1 LTRSPGSLLLC
12 LLTVPLRILGQGRRV
27 GKSSAMKRSNL
38 GCRFSNEP
46 PARLGSGFT
55 LIELLVVIGII
66 AILAALLLPAL
77 SRVKAKAHTIQ
88 CLSNQRQIAVGFKM
102 AVDEDGGRLWP
113 AADGFGVL
121 PDFVVLF
128 RERTALSDWI
138 ANTWG
143 KAHEG
148 WICPSA
154 PARSLDPDTAPASS
168 QRSSCPGT
176 VHSAWQVTGPNFRL
190 WQNGEPS
197 AVEPFELRAG
207 SYAQNNWLAPW
218 GWPKGWMPILP
229 LIDARAELRVLPFRI
244 EAEIEYPSLTPA
256 FADAVDFWWP
266 WPKASDPPAVNLET
280 GLSQEGLPFQNGMGA
295 FTIPRHGSRPSP
307 VPTNHRPEVAL
318 RGAINVAFYDGHVEL
333 VELERLWRLHWH
345 RDYRPPARRPGF

>member
-1 LTRSPGSLLLC
+1 MF
-12 LLTVPLRILGQGRRV
+12 
-27 GKSSAMKRSNL
+27 SAMKQ
-38 GCRFSNEP
+38 FSL
-46 PARLGSGFT
+46 ARRCSSELPTRVGGGFT

-66 AILAALLLPAL
+66 AVLTALLLPAL

-88 CLSNQRQIAVGFKM
+88 CLGNQRQIAFGFQM
-102 AVDEDGGRLWP
+102 AVDEDAGRLWHAP
-113 AADGFGVL
+113 DGFGVL
-121 PDFVVLF
+121 PGFVSLK
-128 RERTALSDWI
+128 ERTALSDWI
-138 ANTWG
+138 AQTWG

-154 PARSLDPDTAPASS
+154 PARSLDPDIAPAGSRRTS
-168 QRSSCPGT
+168 HPGT
-176 VHSAWQVTGPNFRL
+176 VHSAWQVTGPNFQL

-197 AVEPFELRAG
+197 PVEPFEHRAG

-218 GWPKGWMPILP
+218 GWPRGWIPMVPLP
-229 LIDARAELRVLPFRI
+229 ASAAELRVLPFRI

-266 WPKASDPPAVNLET
+266 WPLATDPPAMNLET
-280 GLSQEGLPFQNGMGA
+280 GLSHGGLPQQIGMGA